1 MLKPTDK
8 VSARLMSK
16 LPGCNASE
24 RRASLDKDGW
34 NTGGRAAQV
43 SAKTEWSIATGW
55 SDVTHQRGIGGD
67 TVTRTRWKLEKS

>member
-8 VSARLMSK
+8 VSLGLMSE

-34 NTGGRAAQV
+34 IPGGRAAQI
-43 SAKTEWSIATGW
+43 SAKTEWVIATGW
-55 SDVTHQRGIGGD
+55 SDDTPQRGISGD
-67 TVTRTRWKLEKS
+67 TATRTRWKLEKS